1 MKRRTL
7 LTFFVLLSIPLWASA
22 QSSCGNGLPCGPLP
36 WPMPKFP
43 ILVSPSPMP
52 TIGITAVPTS
62 GGSPTATSAPTETP
76 APTGTVISD
85 FTSLSD
91 QMATLQGMLLATSE
105 PVEINGTAI
114 DSDEYLAT
122 SVAGSTTFFSY
133 VRAFSDVDVGF
144 LGQIINFALV
154 SFAVVIAIKLATF
167 ILPMLG
173 TLFGI
178 ILGAV
183 QFFISFFKL

>member
-1 MKRRTL
+1 MKRYAL
-7 LTFFVLLSIPLWASA
+7 IFLVGLFFAPLVVSG
-22 QSSCGNGLPCGPLP
+22 QSCSNLPCGPIP
-36 WPMPKFP
+36 WPLPGMPV
-43 ILVSPSPMP
+43 LVSPSPMP

-62 GGSPTATSAPTETP
+62 SGAPTATPAPTDTP

-91 QMATLQGMLLATSE
+91 NMATLQGMLLATSE

-114 DSDEYLAT
+114 DPNEQLAT

-133 VRAFSDVDVGF
+133 VRAFSGVDVGF

-154 SFAVVIAIKLATF
+154 SFATVIAVKLATF
-167 ILPMLG
+167 ILPVLG

-183 QFFISFFKL
+183 QFFISFFKV